1 VDAAIAEIGCRE
13 LWETLERD
21 EELVLIDALSPI
33 SYAAVHL
40 PGAVNV
46 APHMVDDLAERLIP
60 GFDAAIVV
68 YCANRGCDSSVD
80 VARRLIELGYR
91 NVRHFAGGKQEWR
104 EAGLPLEGARA

>member
-1 VDAAIAEIGCRE
+1 VETAIAEIGCRE
-13 LWETLERD
+13 LWEKLERGD
-21 EELVLIDALSPI
+21 ELVLVDALSPI
-33 SYAAVHL
+33 SYAAVRL

-46 APHMVDDLAERLIP
+46 SPRAVDDLAERLIP
-60 GFDAAIVV
+60 SLETEVVV

-80 VARRLIELGYR
+80 VAQRLVELGYR